1 MGREEEE
8 EEEKKNL
15 ADSFRK
21 KKYIGKES
29 FCHIRADIF
38 IRYV

>member
-15 ADSFRK
+15 ADSFPK
-21 KKYIGKES
+21 KKLYRKGK
-29 FCHIRADIF
+29 FLP
-38 IRYV
+38 Y